1 MKELNLPSYP
11 FRIRTSGQSTEIFDS
26 LRKKFVALTPE
37 EWVRQ
42 HFIMYISHEL
52 KYPTSMIAVEKG
64 LKFNTLQK
72 RADIVV
78 HDRQGAPWMVV
89 ECKAPEVK
97 LTQEAFYQ
105 AAGYHLQLQV
115 QYLAVT
121 NGLQHYCCKFADGTF
136 EFISNFPPYPGQALT
151 GNNL

>member
-11 FRIRTSGQSTEIFDS
+11 FRTRTSGQSTEIFDS

-42 HFIMYISHEL
+42 HFIMFICNQL
-52 KYPTSMIAVEKG
+52 NYPAAMIAVEMG
-64 LKFNTLQK
+64 LKFNTLQR

-78 HDRQGAPWMVV
+78 HNGQGFPWMIV
-89 ECKAPEVK
+89 ECKSPSVK

-105 AAGYHLQLQV
+105 AAGYHLQLKV

-121 NGLQHYCCKFADGTF
+121 NGLQHYCCKFVGETF
-136 EFISNFPPYPGQALT
+136 EFISDFPTYPGEEST
-151 GNNL
+151 GKDL